1 MYEDDLKILDC
12 EAIGPNA
19 GTINAGYSFKQKKRL
34 SMPQATIKYQKL
46 KEKQRNKEAHHQ
58 LTPEEYE
65 KEKKK
70 IIIKFSKIGI
80 TDPTSEQIHD

>member
-12 EAIGPNA
+12 EVVGPNA
-19 GTINAGYSFKQKKRL
+19 GTINAGSYFKSKKRL
-34 SMPQATIKYQKL
+34 SMPQATIRHKKL
-46 KEKQRNKEAHHQ
+46 KELQKHKEVHHQ

-70 IIIKFSKIGI
+70 II
-80 TDPTSEQIHD
+80 